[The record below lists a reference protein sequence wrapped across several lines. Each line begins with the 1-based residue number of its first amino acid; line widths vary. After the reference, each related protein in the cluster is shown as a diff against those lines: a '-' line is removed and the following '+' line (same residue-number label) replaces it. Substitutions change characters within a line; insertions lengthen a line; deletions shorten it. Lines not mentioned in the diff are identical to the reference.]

1 MKFEGKLAVQSRI
14 DKVWDFI
21 SDPEKVIQCIPG
33 IEEYSVDEEKRV
45 TAKVK
50 VSIGFI
56 KGVFHASSR
65 VLEEDPQRYIAK
77 LNLTGSGAGSG
88 FNGTVEIKLTS
99 LDGSTQI
106 AWLADV
112 NVSGPLG
119 SLAKP
124 MLEGYVRRIVEQ
136 LFDCVKQR
144 LA

>member
-1 MKFEGKLAVQSRI
+1 MRFEGKLAVQSEI
-14 DKVWDFI
+14 DKVWSFI
-21 SDPEKVIQCIPG
+21 SDPRKVIQCIPG

-45 TAKVK
+45 TARVK

-65 VLEEDPQRYIAK
+65 VLEEDPQAYVAK

-88 FNGTVEIKLTS
+88 FNGVVEIRLRS
-99 LDGSTQI
+99 LNGSTEI
-106 AWLADV
+106 AWWADV

-124 MLEGYVRRIVEQ
+124 MLEGYVRRIIEQ

>member
-1 MKFEGKLAVQSRI
+1 MRFEGKLVVQSEI
-14 DKVWDFI
+14 DKVWSFI
-21 SDPEKVIQCIPG
+21 SNPEKVIQYVPG
-33 IEEYSVDEEKRV
+33 IEEYSVGGEKRI

-65 VLEEDPQRYIAK
+65 VLEEDPQRYVAK

-88 FNGTVEIKLTS
+88 FNGVVEIKLRS
-99 LDGSTQI
+99 LNGSTEI
-106 AWLADV
+106 AWGADV

-119 SLAKP
+119 SLARP

-136 LFDCVKQR
+136 LFECVKER

>member
-1 MKFEGKLAVQSRI
+1 MKFEGRLSVQSEI
-14 DKVWDFI
+14 DKVWSFI
-21 SDPEKVIQCIPG
+21 SDPGKVIQCIPG
-33 IEEYSVDEEKRV
+33 IEEYSVGEGKRV
-45 TAKVK
+45 TARVK

-56 KGVFHASSR
+56 KGVFHASSK
-65 VLEEDPQRYIAK
+65 VLEEDPQTHVAK
-77 LNLTGSGAGSG
+77 LNLTGSGVGSG
-88 FNGTVEIKLTS
+88 FNGIVEIKLKS
-99 LDGSTQI
+99 LNGSTEI
-106 AWLADV
+106 AWEADV